1 MKKIYNN
8 VPVQT
13 VLFTVG
19 GFQTIEIVDICR
31 YAGSD
36 HETLIYHGLEK
47 DFGIFAELPKGY
59 SRNMID
65 YASVWRIESVG
76 DVLRIEI
83 NTPSEPY
90 PWNNF

>member
-1 MKKIYNN
+1 MKKIYND
-8 VPVQT
+8 VPVRS

-19 GFQTIEIVDICR
+19 GLQMIEIVDIR
-31 YAGSD
+31 TYAGSG
-36 HETLIYHGLEK
+36 HEMFIYRGLEK
-47 DFGIFAELPKGY
+47 DFSIFAELPKGY
-59 SRNMID
+59 SMNMID

-90 PWNNF
+90 PWNNL